1 MSAGFREMDGG
12 DVDGGIAS
20 RAGGATEGRST
31 IDGTGCDLMP
41 PPAASRDWRSTAHS
55 RRVGRPRASSV
66 VLVAAGCRRVVPS
79 GVTRAPP
86 RSEVRCSPWDA
97 RYCMRVW
104 GRARRRQ
111 LPNLNTTP
119 TNITPY
125 ILSALRVI
133 YCPGDVRTWRP
144 RVADSRLVLTPLPGA
159 AIVRLTARR
168 TRDDL
173 DPAFAREGRQTHA
186 AARRWWRAATTPW
199 PTRTS
204 CAAARRRRPRTAHA
218 HPWSIH
224 AITIPSGG
232 CGRRSRYFTT
242 LPENQH
248 LSNRRLRS
256 PNITTT
262 TFSRVPLSHG
272 VGARTTRDRGAVVAP
287 PPQRSSIAPSPRQR
301 RFANA
306 RDRDV
311 MRRSTIT

>member
-1 MSAGFREMDGG
+1 MGKEGAAVEEHRLGHVNARGRPWRGGVEAVKAPRPGRRLWDLGGIVVGAYAAPAKRGSPPVPSRPEMSAGFREMDGG

-144 RVADSRLVLTPLPGA
+144 RVADSRLVLTP
-159 AIVRLTARR
+159 
-168 TRDDL
+168 
-173 DPAFAREGRQTHA
+173 
-186 AARRWWRAATTPW
+186 
-199 PTRTS
+199 
-204 CAAARRRRPRTAHA
+204 
-218 HPWSIH
+218 
-224 AITIPSGG
+224 
-232 CGRRSRYFTT
+232 
-242 LPENQH
+242 
-248 LSNRRLRS
+248 S
-256 PNITTT
+256 P
-262 TFSRVPLSHG
+262 
-272 VGARTTRDRGAVVAP
+272 AP
-287 PPQRSSIAPSPRQR
+287 PL
-301 RFANA
+301 
-306 RDRDV
+306 
-311 MRRSTIT
+311 